1 MDVSEDPDDF
11 VYYGS
16 SLDPLEEGQL
26 FVILISGFFSS

>member
-16 SLDPLEEGQL
+16 SLDPLEEGKSSFSQL
-26 FVILISGFFSS
+26 AILVIQ